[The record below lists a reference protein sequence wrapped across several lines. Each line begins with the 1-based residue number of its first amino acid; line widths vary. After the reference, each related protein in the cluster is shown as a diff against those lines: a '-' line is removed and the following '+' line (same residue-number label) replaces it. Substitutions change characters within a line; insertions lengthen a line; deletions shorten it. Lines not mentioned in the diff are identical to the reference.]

1 MTTKLQVEQRIEGD
15 ETILVLTGSLTLG
28 DHVDV
33 LSSAISE
40 LSKNGHRKFVLDMRG
55 VSYVDSM
62 GLGELVRIYVSL
74 STEPGT
80 SIRIAHPSERLKR
93 LLELTGLS
101 ELRRSNQV
109 LGSHHPKPYE
119 ISWGVRIGVGVGLL
133 VVIVAA
139 IVWKLGGL

>member
-1 MTTKLQVEQRIEGD
+1 MTTTLQVEQRIDGGEV
-15 ETILVLTGSLTLG
+15 ILVLTGSLTLG
-28 DHVDV
+28 EHVDL
-33 LSSAISE
+33 LSSTISE
-40 LSKNGHRKFVLDMRG
+40 LSRNGHRRFVLDMQG

-74 STEPGT
+74 SMEAGT
-80 SIRIAHPSERLKR
+80 SIRIVHPSERLKR

-101 ELRRSNQV
+101 GLRHSNQV
-109 LGSHHPKPYE
+109 LGSHQPKPYE

-139 IVWKLGGL
+139 IVWTLGGL